1 MSGKKGRSGRKP
13 APKTR
18 VDRMLAESDSQ
29 LEEIWQGLVDL
40 AKGVKIG
47 TLNEDGEMVNVYSKP
62 PDREAI
68 AEITNRH
75 FGRTRIELDQR
86 VKAEI
91 GTLSASDYLQA
102 LREAEVVE
110 AEWMGYPNVQAMR
123 QDKMHDHIARLEARL
138 LESPERQLPSPTR
151 EESHAPDIGGSVC
164 EETISQTRHCANSTD
179 SVGIPPEDPGSPP
192 A

>member
-40 AKGVKIG
+40 AKGVRIG
-47 TLNEDGEMVNVYSKP
+47 TVNEDGEIVNVYSKP

-86 VKAEI
+86 LKGSIEVTPDPSKVLEAHRKA
-91 GTLSASDYLQA
+91 L
-102 LREAEVVE
+102 EAVRAIE
-110 AEWMGYPNVQAMR
+110 AEWFERG
-123 QDKMHDHIARLEARL
+123 LEV
-138 LESPERQLPSPTR
+138 PTR
-151 EESHAPDIGGSVC
+151 EVSHDPDSEGAFREGEMSDN
-164 EETISQTRHCANSTD
+164 SHCANSTD
-179 SVGIPPEDPGSPP
+179 SVGIPPEDPGCPP

>member
-40 AKGVKIG
+40 AKGVRIG
-47 TLNEDGEMVNVYSKP
+47 TLNEDGEMVNVYAKP

-86 VKAEI
+86 LKSETEV
-91 GTLSASDYLQA
+91 TLAPSKMLQA
-102 LREAEVVE
+102 LREVQKVE
-110 AEWMGYPNVQAMR
+110 AEFMGYPSVEAMR
-123 QDKMHDHIARLEARL
+123 QAKIHDHIARLEARL
-138 LESPERQLPSPTR
+138 ESPERQLLGTGLQDGGTTQRTTPTL
-151 EESHAPDIGGSVC
+151 PDASG
-164 EETISQTRHCANSTD
+164 CAD
-179 SVGIPPEDPGSPP
+179 IP
-192 A
+192 